1 MTAAQLI
8 AELPEREL
16 VRILRDYGEENWAV
30 RIALAGFCFLAI
42 TTPADALLVA
52 TALVGFGIILSH
64 LAGVPLLRVTEI
76 LLLASIA
83 GCTIRTLPR
92 GSRFQRAATG
102 VFSVPIAVYAVAAIA
117 STAVWMRVYQVQAGE
132 ASAYVQAFLHFVSRD
147 YFIEPG
153 EFWDVVSAAVQGRR

>member
-1 MTAAQLI
+1 MIAARDRARDLVAGAGGLAVI
-8 AELPEREL
+8 LPL
-16 VRILRDYGEENWAV
+16 TIVLLSAALSPASDWAV

-64 LAGVPLLRVTEI
+64 LAGVPLLRVTEV

-92 GSRFQRAATG
+92 GSRFQRAVTG
-102 VFSVPIAVYAVAAIA
+102 
-117 STAVWMRVYQVQAGE
+117 
-132 ASAYVQAFLHFVSRD
+132 
-147 YFIEPG
+147 
-153 EFWDVVSAAVQGRR
+153 